1 MTDELTKVRLDR
13 RKGEEI
19 EAFQEALEELVEAY
33 MTSELYYAEI
43 VGVLDVMKDFVK
55 EAWRDA

>member
-13 RKGEEI
+13 RKGDEI

>member
-19 EAFQEALEELVEAY
+19 EAFQEALEELIEAY

>member
-19 EAFQEALEELVEAY
+19 EVFQEALEELVEAY